1 MRLTGA
7 SLSGVTR
14 TFLRWWGEELRL
26 LVPEPLRA
34 FAARLRRT
42 LELHIAH
49 DALRVTLRRG
59 DRRDELGEV
68 PLLNDDPRTAGRAL
82 ADLLRER
89 RSGYDRLVLLVPAHR
104 ALRRATRL
112 PLAARDNLSEAIGY
126 DIDRQT
132 PFGEDEVY
140 YGCRESAVDH
150 AAGWVEAE
158 LEVVR
163 RGDVDPALDALRVA
177 GLEPDRLAVA
187 DGRGPDLRPPE
198 WRGKSGGFL
207 THATVFMGI
216 VAICLGAV
224 LAYLPLYHM
233 KAELA
238 AIERHVAAAR
248 RAAIEVQSLRQ
259 DLSALRA
266 REEQLAARK
275 RDDPMALALLA
286 ELTRALPRDSFAIKM
301 GYDAQEIAL
310 TGFSGKASA
319 LIGRLESLRHL
330 EGVRFASP
338 VTQDTRLNA
347 ERFNLEAKVKA
358 AGDDRQDDGAATG
371 AAGTDGVE
379 GEDS

>member
-26 LVPEPLRA
+26 LVPAPLRA

-42 LELHIAH
+42 LELRIAD

-68 PLLNDDPRTAGRAL
+68 PLLHDDPRTAGRAL

-140 YGCRESAVDH
+140 YGCRESAVDR

-198 WRGKSGGFL
+198 WRGKSGGLL
-207 THATVFMGI
+207 TRATVFMGI
-216 VAICLGAV
+216 VAVCLGAV

-238 AIERHVAAAR
+238 SIERHVAAAR
-248 RAAIEVQSLRQ
+248 RAANEVQSLRQ
-259 DLSALRA
+259 DLEALRA

-286 ELTRALPRDSFAIKM
+286 ELTRAIPRDSFAIKL
-301 GYDAQEIAL
+301 GYDTQEITL

-330 EGVRFASP
+330 AEVRFASP
-338 VTQDTRLNA
+338 VTQDTRLSA

-358 AGDDRQDDGAATG
+358 GGDDARGDGPAAGAARTDDG
-371 AAGTDGVE
+371 E
-379 GEDS
+379 GKDS